1 MSDENIINEIIEEMG
16 NLLGEM
22 GFPPITTKAW
32 AILYFKGN
40 RTQDELKK
48 ELKCGLSSVSQA
60 INVLE
65 KFSII
70 YISGKDG
77 RRNVYSAEQSFKK
90 IKRKKMEA
98 LLMFHIEPMKNLL
111 DKRTEM
117 INNKE
122 LKGKVKEL
130 KNMYSNCGIIIKL
143 ILKTPFGK
151 EKNNE

>member
-1 MSDENIINEIIEEMG
+1 MDDETVINEIIEEIG

-40 RTQDELKK
+40 KTQNELKK
-48 ELKCGLSSVSQA
+48 ELKCGLSSISQA

-65 KFSII
+65 KFGIV

-77 RRNVYSAEQSFKK
+77 RKNIYSAEKSFKT

-98 LLMFHIEPMKNLL
+98 LLMFHIDPMKNLL
-111 DKRTEM
+111 DKRIEM
-117 INNKE
+117 ISNKE
-122 LKGKVKEL
+122 LKDKVKEL
-130 KNMYSNCGIIIKL
+130 KNMYSGCGAIIKL
-143 ILKTPFGK
+143 ILKTPYDK
-151 EKNNE
+151 ESKK